1 MITTKLLKLFTSVL
15 LLIFSFTGVLY
26 GSSALE
32 IMTKVDARYTGDSA
46 VSDWRMI
53 LIDKKDRKRVREIEI
68 FSKEYNDVDK
78 SISFFKSPGDVKG
91 TSYMSYNWASTS
103 KEDDSWLYL
112 PALQKVNRIASA
124 DRSGSF
130 MGSDFTYS
138 DIDGFELEDFNYK
151 LVKDSD
157 VVDGKDCWVIE
168 STPKNKKVIS
178 KTGYLK
184 SIQWVRKDIYF
195 VVKNRILVKKGK
207 KVKLFAAKDIQK
219 IDGVWTAK
227 ILQMITTKNKKLVH
241 KSIFQLKS
249 VKYNSNVEDSIFETE
264 VMQRGL

>member
-1 MITTKLLKLFTSVL
+1 MIITKFAKLSVL
-15 LLIFSFTGVLY
+15 FFVNIFFNGHIPY

-46 VSDWRMI
+46 ISDWRMI

-68 FSKEYNDVDK
+68 FSKEYKDVDK
-78 SISFFKSPGDVKG
+78 SISFLKSGDVKG
-91 TSYMSYNWASTS
+91 TSYMSYNWNQLQ
-103 KEDDSWLYL
+103 EDDSWLYL
-112 PALQKVNRIASA
+112 PALQKVNRIAST

-151 LVKDSD
+151 LVKEND

-178 KTGYLK
+178 KT
-184 SIQWVRKDIYF
+184 DI
-195 VVKNRILVKKGK
+195 
-207 KVKLFAAKDIQK
+207 
-219 IDGVWTAK
+219 
-227 ILQMITTKNKKLVH
+227 
-241 KSIFQLKS
+241 
-249 VKYNSNVEDSIFETE
+249 
-264 VMQRGL
+264 

>member
-1 MITTKLLKLFTSVL
+1 MIITNFAKLSVFIF
-15 LLIFSFTGVLY
+15 LLIFSLTGISY

-46 VSDWRMI
+46 ISDWRMI

-68 FSKEYNDVDK
+68 FSKEYKDVDK

-91 TSYMSYNWASTS
+91 TSYMSYNWESTS

-112 PALQKVNRIASA
+112 PALQKVNRIAST

-151 LVKDSD
+151 LVKENDLSPD
-157 VVDGKDCWVIE
+157 MSKRK
-168 STPKNKKVIS
+168 KNKNKFKANFIDSLGIKVFLLNII
-178 KTGYLK
+178 YL
-184 SIQWVRKDIYF
+184 
-195 VVKNRILVKKGK
+195 L
-207 KVKLFAAKDIQK
+207 L
-219 IDGVWTAK
+219 
-227 ILQMITTKNKKLVH
+227 
-241 KSIFQLKS
+241 
-249 VKYNSNVEDSIFETE
+249 
-264 VMQRGL
+264 

>member
-1 MITTKLLKLFTSVL
+1 MIITNFAKLSVFIF
-15 LLIFSFTGVLY
+15 LLIFSLTGISY

-46 VSDWRMI
+46 ISDWRMI

-68 FSKEYNDVDK
+68 FSKEYKDVDK

-91 TSYMSYNWASTS
+91 TSYMSYNWESTS

-112 PALQKVNRIASA
+112 PALQKVNRIAST

-151 LVKDSD
+151 LVKEND

-168 STPKNKKVIS
+168 STPKNKKSDFKNGVF
-178 KTGYLK
+178 K
-184 SIQWVRKDIYF
+184 IYSM
-195 VVKNRILVKKGK
+195 GK
-207 KVKLFAAKDIQK
+207 KRYLFCS
-219 IDGVWTAK
+219 
-227 ILQMITTKNKKLVH
+227 KK
-241 KSIFQLKS
+241 
-249 VKYNSNVEDSIFETE
+249 
-264 VMQRGL
+264 

>member
-1 MITTKLLKLFTSVL
+1 MIIKQYFNLFVSLFILTLALTGSV
-15 LLIFSFTGVLY
+15 Y

-46 VSDWRMI
+46 ISDWRMI

-68 FSKEYNDVDK
+68 YSKEYKDVDK

-91 TSYMSYNWASTS
+91 TSYMSYNWETTS

-112 PALQKVNRIASA
+112 PALQKVNRIASS

-151 LVKDSD
+151 LVKEND

-227 ILQMITTKNKKLVH
+227 TLQMITTKNKKLVH
-241 KSIFQLKS
+241 KSVFKLKS
-249 VKYNSNVEDSIFETE
+249 VRYNSNVEDSIFETE

>member
-1 MITTKLLKLFTSVL
+1 MIITNFAKLSVFIF
-15 LLIFSFTGVLY
+15 LLIFSLTGVSY

-46 VSDWRMI
+46 ISDWRMI

-68 FSKEYNDVDK
+68 YSKEYNDVDK

-91 TSYMSYNWASTS
+91 TSYMSYNWESTS

-168 STPKNKKVIS
+168 STPKNKNVIA
-178 KTGYLK
+178 KTL
-184 SIQWVRKDIYF
+184 SLIHI
-195 VVKNRILVKKGK
+195 
-207 KVKLFAAKDIQK
+207 
-219 IDGVWTAK
+219 
-227 ILQMITTKNKKLVH
+227 
-241 KSIFQLKS
+241 
-249 VKYNSNVEDSIFETE
+249 
-264 VMQRGL
+264 

>member
-1 MITTKLLKLFTSVL
+1 MIITNFAKLSVFIF
-15 LLIFSFTGVLY
+15 LLIFSLTGISY
-26 GSSALE
+26 GFFSLE
-32 IMTKVDARYTGDSA
+32 IITKVDARYTGDSA
-46 VSDWRMI
+46 ISDWRLI

-68 FSKEYNDVDK
+68 FSKEYKDVDK

-91 TSYMSYNWASTS
+91 TSYMSYNWESTS

-112 PALQKVNRIASA
+112 PALQKVNRIAST

-151 LVKDSD
+151 LVKEND

-184 SIQWVRKDIYF
+184 SLLSTESSSPDLESSIRSNNF
-195 VVKNRILVKKGK
+195 GK
-207 KVKLFAAKDIQK
+207 LSHKLKH
-219 IDGVWTAK
+219 
-227 ILQMITTKNKKLVH
+227 LLH
-241 KSIFQLKS
+241 P
-249 VKYNSNVEDSIFETE
+249 
-264 VMQRGL
+264 